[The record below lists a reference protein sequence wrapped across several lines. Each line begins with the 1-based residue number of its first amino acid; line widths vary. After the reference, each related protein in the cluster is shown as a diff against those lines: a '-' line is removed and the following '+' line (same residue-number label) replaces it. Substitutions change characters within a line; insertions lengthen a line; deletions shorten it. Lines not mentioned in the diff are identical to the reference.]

1 MSEITKEQFEAL
13 QAELN
18 EAKEKADKIEANR
31 NEILSEYKDFK
42 KSAAEKA
49 DQERLELEQKAI
61 DAAKKAGKFE
71 EALKLERAQ
80 SERKQGDLLEVNNN
94 LSEMILSSED
104 QVAVKS
110 ITGKFVGNDKFLEF
124 AAKNLINHKF
134 DENGNVVAEYKDLNG
149 NVVASDF
156 DNWLLWAQKDPDMKQ
171 HLAGSQAA
179 GGGAN
184 GGGGVAATKK
194 PSEMNDAERIQFK
207 KDNPEGFKRAFSLT

>member
-49 DQERLELEQKAI
+49 NQDRLELEQKAI
-61 DAAKKAGKFE
+61 DAAKEAGKFE

-80 SERKQGDLLEVNNN
+80 AERKHSDLLETIGKRDT
-94 LSEMILSSED
+94 LILSSKN

-110 ITGKFVGNDKFLEF
+110 ITSKFVKNDKLSELT
-124 AAKNLINHKF
+124 AKQLINHKF
-134 DENGNVVAEYKDLNG
+134 DEDGNVVAEYKDLDG
-149 NVVASDF
+149 NIVASDF

-184 GGGGVAATKK
+184 GGGGNAATKK
-194 PSEMNDAERIQFK
+194 PSEMNDLERLQFK
-207 KDNPEGFKRAFSLT
+207 KDDPIGFKKAFNL